1 MLGRD
6 QLAGVVW
13 FAGVTWKNL
22 AMRAPKGSREAL
34 VLVEAS
40 FVDASALVADSSGWC
55 HAGAADD
62 IVWKSRSESPSR

>member
-1 MLGRD
+1 LVTGKQAGAERQILPCLLGRD

-34 VLVEAS
+34 GTLVAS
-40 FVDASALVADSSGWC
+40 FVDASALVAD
-55 HAGAADD
+55 
-62 IVWKSRSESPSR
+62 